1 MSFDIALSGIQSINE
16 QLGSISNNIAN
27 AGTFGF
33 KSSRAN
39 FAAMYAGDR
48 PTGAHIGS
56 TSQSITQNGGVLTT
70 NRGLDALINGRGF
83 FVAKDLTGQMN
94 YTRVGIFTKA
104 ADNYLVDASGRRVQ
118 GYAMAP
124 PSTVRGAMADV
135 LVPTGTLPAKPSTKI
150 DFQANMSAD
159 WKTPTAPFAALT
171 PGVPADPASYNM
183 SQTSTVYDSLGKQH
197 TITQYFRKVAPA
209 GGPPPVPNNL
219 VDVFIAVD
227 GTASATATTQL
238 DFDATGKLTLPATGA
253 ITVGVLPGS
262 ATVAKLDINLSYL
275 GTTFQAGNASA
286 SINAA
291 DGYAPGNYVGV
302 ELNDDGG
309 VIAKYSNGQKQQIGV
324 LAIATFP
331 NDEGLTPTDNTSW
344 SESGASGTANYSE
357 PGQGVAGKLTTG
369 SLEQSNVD
377 VTTELVSL
385 MTSQRNYQANSKVI
399 STENA
404 MMQSL
409 MQAL

>member
-1 MSFDIALSGIQSINE
+1 MSFDIALSGIQAINE

-39 FAAMYAGDR
+39 FSAMYAGDR
-48 PTGAHIGS
+48 PTGTRIGS

-70 NRGLDALINGRGF
+70 NRGTDALINGRGF
-83 FVAKDLTGQMN
+83 FVTKDLTGQMN

-104 ADNYLVDASGRRVQ
+104 ADNYLVDSSGRRVQ
-118 GYAMAP
+118 GYAMTP
-124 PSTVRGAMADV
+124 PSTVRGAMGDV
-135 LVPTGTLPAKPSTKI
+135 LVPTGTLQAKPSTKV
-150 DFQANMSAD
+150 DFQANLSAD
-159 WKTPTAPFAALT
+159 WKPPTVAWAPLT
-171 PGVPADPASYNM
+171 AGAVANPATYNM
-183 SQTSTVYDSLGKQH
+183 SKVSVVYDSLGKQH
-197 TITQYFRKVAPA
+197 AITQYFVKTAT
-209 GGPPPVPNNL
+209 GND
-219 VDVFIAVD
+219 VDVHIAVD
-227 GTASATATTQL
+227 GVSPSPAAPITLKFLPSGQLDTTATVSTNV
-238 DFDATGKLTLPATGA
+238 
-253 ITVGVLPGS
+253 TVPTGS
-262 ATVAKLDINLSYL
+262 AAPLTVALGYN
-275 GTTFQAGNASA
+275 GTTFQAGQATT

-291 DGYAPGNYVGV
+291 DGYAPGDFVGLD
-302 ELNDDGG
+302 LNDDGG

-324 LAIATFP
+324 VALATFP
-331 NDEGLTPTDNTSW
+331 NDEGLTPIDNTSW
-344 SESGASGTANYSE
+344 TESGTSGTANFAE

-369 SLEQSNVD
+369 AIEQSNVD

-404 MMQSL
+404 MLQSL